1 MRPGFATGMSPDRES
16 FFVLMA
22 KGEMNKQDIDY
33 HGKVNNLF
41 LMYNNHKGVGGG
53 QGVWH
58 IWEIQLKRLALQY
71 DYTCFADGYSIC
83 IRNIQNRLLYTW

>member
-33 HGKVNNLF
+33 HGKVKKPSF
-41 LMYNNHKGVGGG
+41 DVQCGGG
-53 QGVWH
+53 QGVW
-58 IWEIQLKRLALQY
+58 
-71 DYTCFADGYSIC
+71 
-83 IRNIQNRLLYTW
+83 NIYGRYN

>member
-41 LMYNNHKGVGGG
+41 LMYNKHDDVEG
-53 QGVWH
+53 QGV
-58 IWEIQLKRLALQY
+58 
-71 DYTCFADGYSIC
+71 
-83 IRNIQNRLLYTW
+83 